1 MKPALSYYRN
11 IIETMREVLAFLRKV
26 RRMKRKNLKT
36 GKKLLGIITIIC
48 LLSMCILPGIV
59 YAANDPTTKVNLHL
73 TLSGNVS
80 VNSVVL
86 ILSEEVSMN
95 RNNDQ
100 LWKKDITGN
109 IKLNESLKG
118 IKIVFITEDGQI
130 EKTFSLDRIS
140 IEQNG
145 NENSTANVW
154 LTVYS
159 DDINSPEAPGD
170 GDNGTGGTEDPDD
183 DGGEGNGSDEGNGG
197 GNENGG
203 DENDGD
209 DNEGGDN
216 EGDDN
221 EGDDNEGGDNEDDD
235 NEGDDNEGND
245 NEGDENDEPEEPSN
259 TPIYLSTLTVYYVL
273 AGSNPVQYLQDHIRE
288 Y

>member
-26 RRMKRKNLKT
+26 RRMKRKNLKI

-203 DENDGD
+203 DEG
-209 DNEGGDN
+209 N

-221 EGDDNEGGDNEDDD
+221 EGDD

>member
-1 MKPALSYYRN
+1 
-11 IIETMREVLAFLRKV
+11 
-26 RRMKRKNLKT
+26 MKRKNLKI
-36 GKKLLGIITIIC
+36 GKKLLDIITIIC

-100 LWKKDITGN
+100 LWKKGITGN

-203 DENDGD
+203 DEG
-209 DNEGGDN
+209 NEG
-216 EGDDN
+216 
-221 EGDDNEGGDNEDDD
+221 DD

-273 AGSNPVQYLQDHIRE
+273 APAEQSSTIFTGSQYGILTIDDIWRIQKIS
-288 Y
+288 